1 MSLNRKF
8 RMAAGTAAIT
18 IAAAL
23 AMPGIA
29 SAGGGHHNNDGDD
42 YANEAD
48 HRGDV
53 AEDHGSNRRDFDAE
67 EADRHGHHGQP
78 CPDKGAPEE
87 APAPAPAKTT
97 YPTQSKTGSISAP
110 GSSDSGIV
118 LVTLAA
124 ATALGGVAVRRATAR

>member
-29 SAGGGHHNNDGDD
+29 SAGGGHHNDGDS
-42 YANEAD
+42 YANGAEHRGDAPDASHRGDAEAD
-48 HRGDV
+48 H
-53 AEDHGSNRRDFDAE
+53 
-67 EADRHGHHGQP
+67 HGHHGQP
-78 CPDKGAPEE
+78 CPDKDKGAPA
-87 APAPAPAKTT
+87 APAAAPAKTTT
-97 YPTQSKTGSISAP
+97 YPTQSKTGSISVP
-110 GSSDSGIV
+110 GSSSESGIV
-118 LVTLAA
+118 LITLAA

>member
-29 SAGGGHHNNDGDD
+29 SAGGGHHHDDGDD
-42 YANEAD
+42 YAATAEHRGDAGEAD
-48 HRGDV
+48 HHGDDADHHRGD
-53 AEDHGSNRRDFDAE
+53 A
-67 EADRHGHHGQP
+67 P
-78 CPDKGAPEE
+78 CDTDKTDESKPA
-87 APAPAPAKTT
+87 APAAKTTT
-97 YPTQSKTGSISAP
+97 YPTQSKTGSISVP
-110 GSSDSGIV
+110 NSSDSGIV
-118 LVTLAA
+118 LITLAA